1 MVESTNESQQELDLA
16 PQETEDNS
24 VEATITLP
32 ANHWYHRKY
41 AFNAAGEPTY
51 NLSLIH
57 I

>member
-16 PQETEDNS
+16 PQGAEDNS

-51 NLSLIH
+51 NETVVQ
-57 I
+57 